1 MNIADIFRQMQIRQ
15 ETTPSPI
22 YTQENSFGYPT
33 IMVGQAEQQAGGPGL
48 MNYFK
53 QNPHV
58 AGMAWGAG
66 SNGSDPSVPRSVVV
80 NPFNKNM
87 IFPEK
92 RRGLQMIEAVRHKMD
107 ETNYQPN
114 FPVSPEMQAYR
125 EATYGANEP
134 YRTDDTAFRNSMIS
148 RAMVGDLPK
157 DPRYPMP
164 AVENAARQFEQKYFP
179 SQP

>member
-1 MNIADIFRQMQIRQ
+1 MQIRQ
-15 ETTPSPI
+15 ETTPSPM
-22 YTQENSFGYPT
+22 YPQENSFGYPT
-33 IMVGQAEQQAGGPGL
+33 LMLGQVAPQDKEGGL
-48 MNYFK
+48 VDYMKANS
-53 QNPHV
+53 HV

-66 SNGSDPSVPRSVVV
+66 MNGSYPNSPRSILV

-87 IFPEK
+87 IFPER

-114 FPVSPEMQAYR
+114 FPISPEMQAYR
-125 EATYGANEP
+125 ESAYSANEP
-134 YRTDDTAFRNSMIS
+134 YRTDDTAFKQSMIS
-148 RAMVGDLPK
+148 RAVVGDLPA

-164 AVENAARQFEQKYFP
+164 EVENAARQFEQKYFS